1 MIYVTGDIHGYI
13 DIRKFLDND
22 ITEQITE
29 KDYVIICGD
38 FGLIWNYK
46 RETGKERKWLKWL
59 NERRWTTL
67 FVDGNHECFPRLN
80 GFPVKEWN
88 GGKVHVIRDRVLHLM
103 RGEVFE
109 IEGNKIFA
117 MGGAGS
123 HDRGPA
129 KGDTKVVEG
138 RFWWPEEIPSK
149 EEMENGLRNLE
160 KHNWKVD
167 YVITHCLPTTFNY
180 IVKKGAYKPDAIT
193 DYHEMLRGKLEFKH
207 WYSGHY
213 HYDLD
218 VIENVSVIFTRIIRI
233 GETILNSETMLGVPK
248 YRTGD
253 TVLYKPGND
262 VILGVIKNTLPF
274 GTMFKHEEPY
284 YEIIPAGQE
293 DKKKFDTVM
302 ESQIVEKS
310 LTDWSEE

>member
-46 RETGKERKWLKWL
+46 RETGKERKWLKGL

-129 KGDTKVVEG
+129 KGDT
-138 RFWWPEEIPSK
+138 
-149 EEMENGLRNLE
+149 
-160 KHNWKVD
+160 
-167 YVITHCLPTTFNY
+167 
-180 IVKKGAYKPDAIT
+180 
-193 DYHEMLRGKLEFKH
+193 
-207 WYSGHY
+207 
-213 HYDLD
+213 
-218 VIENVSVIFTRIIRI
+218 
-233 GETILNSETMLGVPK
+233 
-248 YRTGD
+248 
-253 TVLYKPGND
+253 
-262 VILGVIKNTLPF
+262 
-274 GTMFKHEEPY
+274 
-284 YEIIPAGQE
+284 
-293 DKKKFDTVM
+293 
-302 ESQIVEKS
+302 
-310 LTDWSEE
+310 